1 MPTKHVIAEVMTQP
15 GGKHWTKKEIEARK
29 KAEEGAKRKKAK
41 SINPPVWLDKEALAI
56 WKRVV
61 ASAKDMELL
70 DNLDTELLATYC
82 MASAKIKEMRN
93 VDDIDGIKALQ
104 AWVRIQTQCADKLG
118 FTPAARARLV
128 KKKADKELDSFG
140 KKFD

>member
-1 MPTKHVIAEVMTQP
+1 MPTKHVTAEVMTQS

-29 KAEEGAKRKKAK
+29 QAEESGKRKVKK
-41 SINPPVWLDKEALAI
+41 SLNPPAWLSTEALAI
-56 WKRVV
+56 WRRVTS
-61 ASAKDMELL
+61 SAKDMELL

-82 MASAKIKEMRN
+82 LASAKIKEMRDVN
-93 VDDIDGIKALQ
+93 DLDEIKALQ
-104 AWVRIQTQCADKLG
+104 AWARIQAQAADKLG

-128 KKKADKELDSFG
+128 KKKADKVLDSFG